1 LVRQEAAVKNVR
13 QPLTMHFGPNQ
24 VLLNLDIEFDA
35 GLSLADLAKT
45 ITRIEKNIV
54 HEHPEIHRIFIEA
67 QPFRRDFPP
76 LAE

>member
-1 LVRQEAAVKNVR
+1 VSQDAAVKNVH

-35 GLSLADLAKT
+35 GLSIADLAKA
-45 ITRIEKNIV
+45 ITRIEKNIT

-67 QPFRRDFPP
+67 QPFRRDLQP
-76 LAE
+76 